1 MVGISHN
8 GDLHAANNRPP
19 SSSEQDRRGEGES
32 RRRDMISRKPGDQ
45 LSSTALTMLSRIR
58 ANSRLDM
65 EMRPLRGFGAE
76 AREPDAIG

>member
-1 MVGISHN
+1 MRLTIG
-8 GDLHAANNRPP
+8 LH
-19 SSSEQDRRGEGES
+19 RRQSRTGEERGSGGEKS